1 MDASLFYMDL
11 LELGII
17 MHRSRWQTG
26 VTGHM
31 SNGAHIWHLFVK
43 CQKIKHLHYGGGS
56 QKKIKLTQWGSHILT
71 SILTSHMLVTKNPQ
85 NVHRNYFGQF
95 CWPSYL
101 TSKLT
106 SISVNLIMSIYLF
119 FLWTSSIVCMFDF
132 LIFDIFL
139 TTWHLF
145 DILTHQLNLNHLSP
159 HSAIFSFRPHFSFL
173 HLSLHLTFHLFIYLT
188 FHLFI
193 WHHTL
198 KNDTKYKFKCG
209 TTQCWPAFLFCTMKE
224 NVSNP
229 ELGICFPVRHTFT
242 KHHVIPHL
250 YSCWK

>member
-17 MHRSRWQTG
+17 MHRSGWQTG

-43 CQKIKHLHYGGGS
+43 CQKIKHLDYGGGA
-56 QKKIKLTQWGSHILT
+56 QKKKNWHNEVHTYWRQFWCHIWWSLKT
-71 SILTSHMLVTKNPQ
+71 LKMSIESI
-85 NVHRNYFGQF
+85 FGQF

-101 TSKLT
+101 TSKLM
-106 SISVNLIMSIYLF
+106 SICVNLIMSIF

-145 DILTHQLNLNHLSP
+145 DILTHQFNLNHLSRHRAILFDLSYYFP
-159 HSAIFSFRPHFSFL
+159 PWSATM
-173 HLSLHLTFHLFIYLT
+173 LTTIELA
-188 FHLFI
+188 
-193 WHHTL
+193 
-198 KNDTKYKFKCG
+198 G
-209 TTQCWPAFLFCTMKE
+209 VA
-224 NVSNP
+224 P
-229 ELGICFPVRHTFT
+229 EVNQKSI
-242 KHHVIPHL
+242 L
-250 YSCWK
+250 YRW